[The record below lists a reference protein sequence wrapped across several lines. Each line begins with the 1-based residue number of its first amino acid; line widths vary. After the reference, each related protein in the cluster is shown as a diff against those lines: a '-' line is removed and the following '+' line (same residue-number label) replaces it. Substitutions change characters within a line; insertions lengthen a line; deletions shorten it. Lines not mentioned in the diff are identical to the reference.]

1 MTEKKNPMTENYNT
15 VREKMAIP
23 EYGRNIHKMV
33 KHISTIE
40 DREERNK
47 AARTIISIM
56 GNMNP
61 HLRDINDFKHKL
73 WDHLAIISDFKLDI
87 DSPYEPPAISTLTE
101 KPKPVPYNDY
111 PIKYKH
117 YGKILEQM
125 IRAATEMEEGEKK
138 EALIQMIANHMKKSY
153 LTWNRGQ
160 VTDDIIYDDLR
171 ELSGGKIEKGAEL
184 RLSESRDILS
194 RTKKKKTSKKYNPKH
209 QQRGGGQN

>member
-1 MTEKKNPMTENYNT
+1 MTKEDHNPMTEDYNT
-15 VREKMAIP
+15 SREKMVIP

-33 KHISTIE
+33 RHITTIE

-47 AARTIISIM
+47 AARTIIAIM

-73 WDHLAIISDFKLDI
+73 WDHLALISDFKLDI
-87 DSPYEPPAISTLTE
+87 DSPYDPPTLSTLTE
-101 KPKPVPYNDY
+101 KPKTVPYNNY

-117 YGKILEQM
+117 YGKIIEDM
-125 IRAATEMEEGEKK
+125 IRAATKMEEGEKK

-153 LTWNRGQ
+153 LSWNRNQ

-171 ELSGGKIEKGAEL
+171 ELSGGKIDKGPEL
-184 RLSESRDILS
+184 KLSESRDILS
-194 RTKKKKTSKKYNPKH
+194 RTKKKKTPRKFNPKH
-209 QQRGGGQN
+209 GQRKPGA